1 MPRSKS
7 KTNRANPVRAGRA
20 TPSRSY
26 TDEWPLTEIF
36 YVSLFFFLYA
46 SLTLWRP
53 LTHPEE
59 IPCWF
64 AKLDFSIHYAF
75 KTYWVNSLK
84 ALNPA
89 LWNPYVTTGIPF
101 PAHPSVGAFS
111 PFNLLHLVFSPPFAF
126 TLQNLA
132 HVWLAAFGMYVL
144 MKALNCRWEASVL
157 AGLAFGFQGYFF
169 LHNSLGLLPLWWA
182 ACWIPWVLYF
192 LQTAVAQNKFHRILA
207 ASACASLSFFEGYPQ
222 ITLYTIMLSCLFIF
236 YSWASR
242 SSSFWKMLSMSLL
255 FVAGFLA
262 LAACQLLPAS
272 EFVRLSNRSGW
283 GYQEIMIEYLRPSD
297 WLCFLNP
304 FHLCDPNLGHEPGFW
319 GNKALEEMTNYI
331 GLAPFFL
338 FVIGSFL
345 WGKLHRLHGWF
356 TGMAVLFWLLAMGE
370 STIFTKY
377 LFLAF
382 CKFVPTLSQHRNIGR
397 MAVIATFCMA
407 VVAGLALD
415 WVIRRFLAPRK
426 NGTTTEKKRSPTFLY
441 WLAPALIALTAAN
454 LWVIANPFWSSTR
467 NWYADTTK
475 VFPRPFIDRVLD
487 DKAYPRIQPADYTNS
502 NILFKVAQL
511 RSSDMTFVKEAGWI
525 QQTYFDNED
534 TPITDLAAMKYAC
547 CLPSPRSNRWKEV
560 EPEGHFVNEKAY
572 PRAFLVGG
580 ARLASSAQEALAMIL
595 NGRVD
600 PQKEVLLEHS
610 PIPFEGKPAFLGAA
624 EITRYEDNRVDL
636 HFSAPQSCYLLLS
649 DTFFPGWKASLN
661 TKTVPIFRAD
671 AAFRAVY
678 IPSAGEHHVEMVY
691 RPIWL
696 YTGVAVSFP
705 AWVLLVYFWIRKRDK
720 SLNQFM
726 ALALRIQA
734 ARNKVISK
742 KWFGRKRSGT
752 SSFFFHWVFPS
763 LFLFAVLLAAQGIRV
778 ALKPSSTP
786 TKTAPA
792 ASSIQAPP
800 PGASASKPNA
810 DLPSTDKG
818 EHPRMTL
825 SLEFNG
831 IKSKWGYSGWAVDG
845 GANPSVNK
853 GIMGGDLVINGQV
866 YRKGIGTH
874 APSEIVFDLGKK
886 VRRFSCRVGANET
899 GRDLERIYFRVL
911 ADGKKLFRSP
921 IMAYNTPAIPVDLD
935 VTDVEELSLKVDYV
949 ANDSWGHAD
958 WVDIKFEKA
967 E

>member
-1 MPRSKS
+1 MSRSESKS
-7 KTNRANPVRAGRA
+7 NRASHVRAHQNVPA
-20 TPSRSY
+20 QAF
-26 TDEWPLTEIF
+26 PLSEAF
-36 YVSLFFFLYA
+36 FVSLFFFLYSA
-46 SLTLWRP
+46 LSLWRP

-59 IPCWF
+59 LPCWF

-75 KTYWVNSLK
+75 KTYWVESLK

-101 PAHPSVGAFS
+101 AAHPSVGAFS

-144 MKALNCRWEASVL
+144 MKSLNCGWEAGVL
-157 AGLAFGFQGYFF
+157 SGLAFGFQGYFF
-169 LHNSLGLLPLWWA
+169 LRNSLGLLPLWWA
-182 ACWIPWVLYF
+182 ACWIPWALFF
-192 LQTAVAQNKFHRILA
+192 LMKAVDQKKPAWILA
-207 ASACASLSFFEGYPQ
+207 ASACVSLSFFEGYPQ
-222 ITLYTIMLSCLFIF
+222 ITLYLLMLCCFFIL
-236 YSWASR
+236 YSGLRRLIA
-242 SSSFWKMLSMSLL
+242 FWEMLLMGLV
-255 FVAGFLA
+255 FAAGFLL
-262 LAACQLLPAS
+262 LAACQLFPS
-272 EFVRLSNRSGW
+272 WEFVHLSNRSGW
-283 GYQEIMIEYLRPSD
+283 GYPEIMIEFLKPTD

-304 FHLCDPNLGHEPGFW
+304 YHLCDPQLGVEPGYW
-319 GNKALEEMTNYI
+319 GNKALEETTNYI
-331 GLAPFFL
+331 GLVPFFL
-338 FVIGSFL
+338 FAAGCFL
-345 WGKLHRLHGWF
+345 WGKLGRLHGWF

-370 STIFTKY
+370 STFLTKK
-377 LFLAF
+377 LFQVF
-382 CKFVPTLSQHRNIGR
+382 CEIIPTLSQHRAVGR
-397 MAVIATFCMA
+397 MAVVATFCMA
-407 VVAGLALD
+407 VVAGLVLN
-415 WVIRRFLAPRK
+415 WLIRRYLSPGKPGKAAQK
-426 NGTTTEKKRSPTFLY
+426 NRAHSLLY
-441 WLAPALIALTAAN
+441 WLAPALIILTAFN
-454 LWVIANPFWSSTR
+454 LWVIANPFWSSTW
-467 NWYADTTK
+467 NWFADK
-475 VFPRPFIDRVLD
+475 SKIFPSPFIEQVLS
-487 DKAYPRIQPADYTNS
+487 DKNYPRIQPSDYTNS
-502 NILFKVAQL
+502 NILFKLAQL
-511 RSSDMTFVKEAGWI
+511 RSSDLTYVKEAGWI
-525 QQTYFDNED
+525 QQAYFDNED
-534 TPITDLAAMKYAC
+534 TPITDLAAMKYVC
-547 CLPSPRSNRWKEV
+547 CLQSPHSKRWKEV
-560 EPEGHFVNEKAY
+560 EPKGHFVNEKAY

-580 ARLASSAQEALAMIL
+580 ARPASSAQEALAMIL

-610 PIPFEGKPAFLGAA
+610 PVPLEGKPAFLGEAK
-624 EITRYEDNRVDL
+624 ITRYEDNRVDL
-636 HFSAPQSCYLLLS
+636 HFSAPQPCYLLLS

-661 TKTVPIFRAD
+661 AKTVPIFRAD

-720 SLNQFM
+720 SLNRFM
-726 ALALRIQA
+726 ALALWIQTA
-734 ARNKVISK
+734 WNKVISK
-742 KWFGRKRSGT
+742 KWFGRKRAGT
-752 SSFFFHWVFPS
+752 SSFFFRWVFPS
-763 LFLFAVLLAAQGIRV
+763 LFLLAVLLAAQGVRV
-778 ALKPSSTP
+778 ALRSSGAPS
-786 TKTAPA
+786 KTAPA

-810 DLPSTDKG
+810 DLPSTDRG

-831 IKSKWGYSGWAVDG
+831 IKSKWGYSGWAMDG

-853 GIMGGDLVINGQV
+853 GIMGGDLVINGRV

-911 ADGKKLFRSP
+911 ADGKKLFQSP
-921 IMAYNTPAIPVDLD
+921 TMAYNTPAIPVDLN
-935 VTDVEELSLKVDYV
+935 VTGVEELSLKVDYV
-949 ANDSWGHAD
+949 ENDSWGHAD